1 MKNPH
6 INFGKVLAKKNPL
19 ASTTVRSTITP
30 SLYPMDALSRTTGSG
45 NASESTRWFT
55 EEVHRHD
62 RDLRNHIRRAFPS
75 IGDVDDVMQESYLR
89 IWKRRGVEPIRCA
102 KAFLYMV
109 SQRIAIDILRRRRRS
124 PTEGVEDLALLEV
137 ADDSPAVH
145 DRLSLDEKVELLVE
159 AIDSLPSRCREV
171 VILRKLKSLSQHE
184 TARLLGITEKGVEAQ
199 LARGME
205 RCRRFFRRRGV
216 RGFFSHEI

>member
-1 MKNPH
+1 M
-6 INFGKVLAKKNPL
+6 KNPL
-19 ASTTVRSTITP
+19 ASAVTPSTLAA

-55 EEVHRHD
+55 EEVHPHD

-89 IWKRRGVEPIRCA
+89 IWKRRSVEPIRCA

-124 PTEGVEDLALLEV
+124 PADGVEDLALLEV
-137 ADDSPAVH
+137 ADDAPPVH
-145 DRLSLDEKVELLVE
+145 ERLGMDEKVELLIE
-159 AIDSLPSRCREV
+159 AIDCLPSRCRDV
-171 VILRKLKSLSQHE
+171 VILRKLKSLSQQE
-184 TARLLGITEKGVEAQ
+184 TARLLGISEKGVEAQ

-205 RCRRFFRRRGV
+205 RCRKFFRHRGV
-216 RGFFSHEI
+216 NGFFSHEI